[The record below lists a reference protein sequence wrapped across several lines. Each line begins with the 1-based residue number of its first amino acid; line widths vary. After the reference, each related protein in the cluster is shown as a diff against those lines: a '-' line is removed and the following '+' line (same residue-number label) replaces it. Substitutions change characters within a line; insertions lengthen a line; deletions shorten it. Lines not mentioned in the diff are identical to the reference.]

1 MQAMREIVG
10 VTGVQCKQNARYA
23 LFMRD
28 FLRNAFALDDGK
40 PCVPSA
46 EERAVIER
54 VADEVARRSMASTAI
69 AFLEMSRPLAGVGAA
84 SIHFLTPIASSLAN
98 PLALKRL
105 AEFLERRG
113 AVDVLITAIE
123 TAESRRDRGC
133 CEETTSDLQASDVQ
147 VSDVQASSGSTRENS
162 TGT

>member
-1 MQAMREIVG
+1 MKAMWEIVG
-10 VTGVQCKQNARYA
+10 VTVFQCNTNARYA
-23 LFMRD
+23 SVMRD

-40 PCVPSA
+40 PCVPND
-46 EERAVIER
+46 EERAVVER
-54 VADEVARRSMASTAI
+54 VADEVARRRMAPTAI

-98 PLALKRL
+98 PLALKHL

-123 TAESRRDRGC
+123 TAESRLDRGC
-133 CEETTSDLQASDVQ
+133 CEEMTASEETTSEETTSDESPNA
-147 VSDVQASSGSTRENS
+147 
-162 TGT
+162 